1 MTDWRAVGYGFV
13 VMLIAGLL
21 ATFVPVVGHIGA
33 GLLGGFVSGY
43 LAGGGLLLWLLL
55 DYLALIE
62 FIVENGPW

>member
-1 MTDWRAVGYGFV
+1 MISSPFRAKQ
-13 VMLIAGLL
+13 IEHLL
-21 ATFVPVVGHIGA
+21 Y
-33 GLLGGFVSGY
+33 LLFA